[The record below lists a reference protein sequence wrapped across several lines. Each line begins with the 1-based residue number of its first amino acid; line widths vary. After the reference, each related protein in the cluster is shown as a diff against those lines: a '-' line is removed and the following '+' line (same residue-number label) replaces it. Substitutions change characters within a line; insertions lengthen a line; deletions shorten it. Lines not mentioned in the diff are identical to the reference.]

1 VKEGTLVSTS
11 KAKAEAA
18 LQERAFDIIPAEEIR
33 VSAETALASGNFVS
47 GYESLV
53 TSSFCWEEQ
62 DDGVLAKEFYHRTED
77 HPEGE
82 YAKAVA
88 YVFEGGELHDFY
100 VVDVRNNEI

>member
-1 VKEGTLVSTS
+1 MSMSE
-11 KAKAEAA
+11 AKAEAA
-18 LQERAFDIIPAEEIR
+18 LQERGFDIIPPEEVR
-33 VSAETALASGNFVS
+33 DSAETALASGNFVH

-62 DDGVLAKEFYHRTED
+62 DDGVLAKDFYHRTGD
-77 HPEGE
+77 YPEGE
-82 YAKAVA
+82 YANAVA